1 MAVSVFITVCLKA
14 PTMVWITPRQ
24 QELLSWHRPPGWFAL
39 RIPIFYSGGT
49 MIIDHGH
56 GLSSS
61 FLHLSEILVT
71 VGTRIERGA
80 PIAKVGATGRATG
93 PHLDW
98 RMNWRNVRVDPEL
111 VLETLPA
118 Q

>member
-1 MAVSVFITVCLKA
+1 
-14 PTMVWITPRQ
+14 
-24 QELLSWHRPPGWFAL
+24 
-39 RIPIFYSGGT
+39 

-71 VGTRIERGA
+71 VGARVEQGA

-111 VLETLPA
+111 VLETFPLSSSASIVFSSCHAVRFDHLLFPLDHGGLGGYCVNYRVLKWTLVVDKNF
-118 Q
+118 